1 MSKRIPAII
10 FSVTVGFYKGVIMNT
25 SWLFELPE
33 LILAILGAAC
43 SYMSLLMIVGLFS
56 VRHFPEAK
64 YNHRYAILIAA
75 RNEANVIGQL
85 LQSLHEQTYPQEL
98 MTVFVVADNCSDHT
112 AQIAREHG
120 AICYERFDSRHQTKG
135 FALQY
140 LFRELDRDYGIHSFD
155 GYLIF
160 DADNILRSDYMEK
173 MNRAF
178 DSGEKIVTS
187 YRNTK
192 NWENSCI
199 AASYAIHWLRTAR
212 CENRGKSVLRLA
224 CRVQGTGF
232 LFSNELVTDGWN
244 YTDLT
249 EDRSFCAD
257 AVRKGYRIS
266 YQHEAEFFDDQPE
279 DLSIAFRQRIRWS
292 KGHLQ
297 AFQRLGKDLFKRCFT
312 TRFHDAA
319 TAYDMLMINFPMSLI
334 QSLIKV
340 LEFVICVCLV
350 CLLGNSPAVFST
362 WVKGALLAFAGDYFG
377 NLAMAAYT
385 MFMERKHIPH
395 LPWHRILWYCL
406 TFPMFSLI
414 GTITTCIAAVSKV
427 EWKPIPHRAAD
438 LHTLKKIK
446 KSMTQP

>member
-1 MSKRIPAII
+1 MLSLISKLPDIILAVLSVAYAYMSILM
-10 FSVTVGFYKGVIMNT
+10 VVGF
-25 SWLFELPE
+25 
-33 LILAILGAAC
+33 
-43 SYMSLLMIVGLFS
+43 FS

-64 YNHRYAILIAA
+64 HNHRYAILIAA
-75 RNEANVIGQL
+75 RNEENVIGQL
-85 LQSLHEQTYPQEL
+85 LQSLHEQTYPAEL
-98 MTVFVVADNCSDHT
+98 TTVFVVADNCTDKT
-112 AQIAREHG
+112 AEVARAHG
-120 AICYERFDSRHQTKG
+120 AICYERFDPDRRTKG
-135 FALQY
+135 YALQY
-140 LFRELDRDYGIHSFD
+140 LFRQIDEHYGIPSFD
-155 GYLIF
+155 GYMIF
-160 DADNILRSDYMEK
+160 DADNILRPDYIEK

-212 CENRGKSVLRLA
+212 CENRGKSALRLA

-232 LFSNELVTDGWN
+232 LFSNELVSDGWN

-257 AVRKGYRIS
+257 AVRKGYHIS

-297 AFQRLGKDLFKRCFT
+297 AFGRLGKDLFKRCFT
-312 TRFHDAA
+312 ANVRDAA
-319 TAYDMLMINFPMSLI
+319 TAYDMLMINFPMSLV
-334 QSLIKV
+334 QSVLKV
-340 LEFVICVCLV
+340 FEFLVCVSLV
-350 CLLGNSPAVFST
+350 CLLGNSPALFST
-362 WVKGALLAFAGDYFG
+362 WVKGALLAVAGDYFG
-377 NLAMAAYT
+377 NLAMAVYT
-385 MFMERKHIPH
+385 MIMERKHIPQ
-395 LPWHRILWYCL
+395 LPWYRIVWYCL
-406 TFPMFSLI
+406 TFPMFSMI

-438 LHTLKKIK
+438 ARALKKIK
-446 KSMTQP
+446 QSTIQH